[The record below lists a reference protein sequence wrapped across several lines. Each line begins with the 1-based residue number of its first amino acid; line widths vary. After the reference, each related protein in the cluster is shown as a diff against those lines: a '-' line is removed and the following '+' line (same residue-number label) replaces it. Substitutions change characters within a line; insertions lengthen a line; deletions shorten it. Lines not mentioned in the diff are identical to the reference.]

1 MVAAYKP
8 LAVGFLVAAY
18 KPLAV
23 GFLGG
28 GIYAADVKHEV
39 EK

>member
-23 GFLGG
+23 GFLSG